1 MIIKIK
7 DCLAE
12 IISDYQ
18 GNGKEFVNFKY
29 DEYIGMDILHGENNY
44 ILSYNL
50 WELMSNKYGFG
61 YGDDDAF
68 VIFHE
73 YLYSVCHLM
82 NYKILP
88 IQNDEIPFYISCKGL
103 K

>member
-12 IISDYQ
+12 IINDYQ
-18 GNGKEFVNFKY
+18 GNGRDFVNFKY

-50 WELMSNKYGFG
+50 WELVSYKYG
-61 YGDDDAF
+61 YGFSDDDF
-68 VIFHE
+68 VDFHD
-73 YLYSVCHLM
+73 YLYSVCCLM
-82 NYKILP
+82 NYTIIP